1 MSRGRPPLKSALV
14 DALQGPQET
23 KQRLR
28 VILATISGEL
38 SIIQAC
44 EQLGISETRFFDL
57 RRQALEGALAGIAP
71 GEPGRPAQTESA
83 DAAKVKELQRQLD
96 DVKYDL
102 YTAKVRA
109 ELAAVLPHVIESGE
123 PAVPLRKSSKKKRRR
138 PRLRG

>member
-28 VILATISGEL
+28 VILATVSGEL
-38 SIIQAC
+38 TVAEAC
-44 EQLGISETRFFDL
+44 EQLGIGETRFFDL

-83 DAAKVKELQRQLD
+83 DAAKVKQLQKQLD
-96 DVKYDL
+96 DVKYEL
-102 YTAKVRA
+102 YTAQVKA
-109 ELAAVLPHVIESGE
+109 ELAAVLPHGLEPGE
-123 PAVPLRKSSKKKRRR
+123 TAAPPRRLVKKKRLR

>member
-28 VILATISGEL
+28 VILATVSGEL
-38 SIIQAC
+38 TVAEAC
-44 EQLGISETRFFDL
+44 EHLGIGETRFFDL
-57 RRQALEGALAGIAP
+57 RRQALESALAGLAP
-71 GEPGRPAQTESA
+71 GEPGRPAQTETP
-83 DAAKVKELQRQLD
+83 DAAKVKQLQKQLD
-96 DVKYDL
+96 DVKYEL

-109 ELAAVLPHVIESGE
+109 ELASVLPHVIDSGE
-123 PAVPLRKSSKKKRRR
+123 PPAGKRSKKKRMR